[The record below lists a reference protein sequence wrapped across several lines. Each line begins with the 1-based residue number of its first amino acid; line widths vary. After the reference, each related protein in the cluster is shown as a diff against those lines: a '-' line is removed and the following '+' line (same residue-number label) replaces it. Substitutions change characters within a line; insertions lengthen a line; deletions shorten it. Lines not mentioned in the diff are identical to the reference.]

1 MMRMGVITYKTRA
14 EAFDHMFTTLCEQG
28 MDIMEA
34 AKKADEFAEIV
45 AKNRALPAAP
55 KNAIGKCV
63 DVLKEV
69 SQVKKEY
76 PEAWEIVGGILSGVV
91 GLIAGTKVAESADD
105 TPATPL
111 DFDNLE

>member
-1 MMRMGVITYKTRA
+1 MGVITYKTRA

-28 MDIMEA
+28 MDMMEA
-34 AKKADEFAEIV
+34 ASRADAFAEIV

-55 KNAIGKCV
+55 KNMIGKCV

-76 PEAWEIVGGILSGVV
+76 PEAWEIIGGVLSGVV
-91 GLIAGTKVAESADD
+91 GLVAGTKVAESENE
-105 TPATPL
+105 TPSEPI
-111 DFDNLE
+111 DFDKLE